1 MPNSQKPPLKN
12 ARIRKDGRY
21 EWRKMIAGVLHYI
34 IESDPKIFIEKVSAY
49 KKQIKKNA
57 NAGKNTKPK
66 ESPVLIDKIKKYYER
81 NIKSQVNNGGM
92 KPTSA
97 KRYTFAVNML
107 SVFKNN
113 INTYTKDNIID
124 FFTGKN

>member
-1 MPNSQKPPLKN
+1 
-12 ARIRKDGRY
+12 
-21 EWRKMIAGVLHYI
+21 MIAGVLHYI